1 MENCL
6 ALLREPLSIFGS
18 PEVLSIFGS
27 PETDLPG
34 SWQSI
39 KGVRSHSFDRGRQNV
54 SHCLC
59 RRYQ

>member
-1 MENCL
+1 MKEKTSMENCL

-39 KGVRSHSFDRGRQNV
+39 KGAKIAFF
-54 SHCLC
+54 
-59 RRYQ
+59 